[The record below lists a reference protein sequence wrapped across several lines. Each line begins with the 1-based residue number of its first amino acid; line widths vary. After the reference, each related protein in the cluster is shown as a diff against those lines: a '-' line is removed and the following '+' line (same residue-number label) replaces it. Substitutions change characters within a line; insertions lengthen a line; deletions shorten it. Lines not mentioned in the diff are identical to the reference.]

1 MSTGDDTLFA
11 RWSRRKQAA
20 RQAEAATPDEA
31 AQEADTPASEADA
44 GSSDP
49 QLPAAAEPA
58 ESLPSVEELTAES
71 DLTAFLREGVPET
84 LKRVALRRM
93 WSLDPAIR
101 DHVGPA
107 ECDWDFNRPE

>member
-58 ESLPSVEELTAES
+58 ESLPSVEERTAES
-71 DLTAFLREGVPET
+71 DLPAFLREGVPIGRASRRE
-84 LKRVALRRM
+84 KRVAVRV
-93 WSLDPAIR
+93 SLSGGR
-101 DHVGPA
+101 LL
-107 ECDWDFNRPE
+107 